1 MAKNTGDPRDN
12 GGEIIEE
19 GMSEALSKRYLA
31 YALSTS
37 TARALPDVRDGL
49 KPVHRRV
56 LYSMAQLGLNPQGGH
71 RKSAT
76 VVGEVIGKY
85 HPHGDQ
91 SIYDAMV
98 RLAQDVATR
107 VPLVDGQGNFGNI
120 DGDAPAAFRYTE
132 AKLTPAAMLL
142 LEGLDDDAV
151 DFRETYDGQHKEPI
165 VLGSGFPNLLVNGSS
180 GIAVGM
186 ATSIPPHNPA
196 ECIDAAIYLLDH
208 PKATVDDLMK
218 IIPGPDFPTGG
229 VVV

>member
-31 YALSTS
+31 YALSTI

-56 LYSMAQLGLNPQGGH
+56 LYSMSQLGLNPNGSH

-98 RLAQDVATR
+98 RLAQDFATR

-120 DGDAPAAFRYTE
+120 DGDAPAAHRYTE
-132 AKLTPAAMLL
+132 CRLTAAAVPL

-151 DFRETYDGQHKEPI
+151 DFRETYDGQNKEPI

-180 GIAVGM
+180 
-186 ATSIPPHNPA
+186 
-196 ECIDAAIYLLDH
+196 
-208 PKATVDDLMK
+208 
-218 IIPGPDFPTGG
+218 
-229 VVV
+229 